1 MLDMAPFVME
11 AAPDNGGDTNPESS
25 AEDRANAVTAA
36 QKADEARRACCFG
49 KNDAPLGP
57 ADAATVQASP
67 DGRLI
72 YELFA
77 VLIHSGAASM
87 GHYYS

>member
-11 AAPDNGGDTNPESS
+11 AAPDDGSDTNPESS

-77 VLIHSGAASM
+77 VLIHFGAASM